1 MITFVKRENFLND
14 RGYYFKYGLKLF
26 AVKIEGVIGI
36 ILLEFLRS
44 KVCCHSEI
52 SIPKP
57 W

>member
-1 MITFVKRENFLND
+1 MITFVKRENLLND
-14 RGYYFKYGLKLF
+14 NGYYFKYGLKIF
-26 AVKIEGVIGI
+26 AVKNEGVIGM

-44 KVCCHSEI
+44 KVCLYSEI